1 MQKKFLVVS
10 GIAIVAAVSILFCL
24 PVFSGNNNVG
34 NSVISGTAD
43 NTPSDS
49 VKEEMKWYTVSEA
62 LELQK
67 TTGKK
72 IFIDVYTTW
81 CGPCR
86 MLSTGTFTNDVIAK
100 ELTDYYIPAKFN
112 AESNDTIIFKGQTF
126 TNPNYSPQPRKSTH
140 PFAVYIASTP
150 QGLGYPTM
158 VFLDEESNMIQPISG
173 YLTPQQLEPILSF
186 FGTNAYKSTDWNTY
200 YNSFK
205 SSISQ

>member
-1 MQKKFLVVS
+1 MPKATIRSYLKDKR
-10 GIAIVAAVSILFCL
+10 L
-24 PVFSGNNNVG
+24 P
-34 NSVISGTAD
+34 IR
-43 NTPSDS
+43 
-49 VKEEMKWYTVSEA
+49 
-62 LELQK
+62 
-67 TTGKK
+67 
-72 IFIDVYTTW
+72 I
-81 CGPCR
+81 
-86 MLSTGTFTNDVIAK
+86 
-100 ELTDYYIPAKFN
+100 IPAT
-112 AESNDTIIFKGQTF
+112 AQ
-126 TNPNYSPQPRKSTH
+126 STH